1 MAAESKL
8 RALLKKRVKA
18 YGGEVRAVKWL
29 GRSNAPD
36 VLVLFPAGS
45 EGAYRC
51 WSGLSRTQ
59 GYPVFVETKGVE
71 PDARKAQLREHARML
86 DAGCQ
91 VTVCRNKQELDE
103 WLPPL

>member
-18 YGGEVRAVKWL
+18 YGGEVRAMKWI

-36 VLVLFPAGS
+36 VLVLFP
-45 EGAYRC
+45 EGTGRQEMFKHP
-51 WSGLSRTQ
+51 G
-59 GYPVFVETKGVE
+59 GHFFIETKGVE
-71 PDARKAQLREHARML
+71 PDAREAQLREHVRMRN
-86 DAGCQ
+86 AGCQ
-91 VTVCRNKQELDE
+91 VIVCRNEQELDA